1 MNDSQSPAGM
11 EAAVLA
17 ALDRHDA
24 ALNNYVHT
32 FPLGASSSAMANW
45 IGGLGPVEWGYQQLR
60 PVCGWLEHQ
69 GLPGARRRLDAG
81 LSNLAQ
87 ARNIYIEMYNDRVQ
101 VENTQADI
109 WRDAIR
115 FGTIQTMAANSY
127 QNAAAQQWLQ
137 DMFDVNE
144 HRCFDC
150 HTIIGTPGGGY
161 CYKCARSRG
170 WVY

>member
-1 MNDSQSPAGM
+1 MNDSQSPAGV
-11 EAAVLA
+11 EASVLA

-24 ALNNYVHT
+24 AVNSYVNT

-45 IGGLGPVEWGYQQLR
+45 IGGLGPVEWGYQQFR
-60 PVCGWLEHQ
+60 PVCGWLEQQ
-69 GLPGARRRLDAG
+69 GLPKARWRLDAA
-81 LSNLAQ
+81 LSKLAQ
-87 ARNIYIEMYNDRVQ
+87 ARNIYIEMYNDRVR
-101 VENTQADI
+101 VENTQAGI
-109 WRDAIR
+109 WRDAIQ

-127 QNAAAQQWLQ
+127 QNVAAREWLQ
-137 DMFDVNE
+137 GMFDVNE

-161 CYKCARSRG
+161 CYKCARSHG